1 MKGWGGIP
9 GDGKEKKSESEI
21 EESVVWGLG
30 TEEHLNSRM
39 ELAEEGKKRK
49 NRERLFELRTPINI

>member
-9 GDGKEKKSESEI
+9 GGRRKKESESGI
-21 EESVVWGLG
+21 KESVVWGLG
-30 TEEHLNSRM
+30 AEEHLNSRM
-39 ELAEEGKKRK
+39 ELTKEGKKRK